1 MSAWADTVRTEWAG
15 LTGERLCLAA
25 FWPMLSAK
33 ETAAARLGAA
43 APRQRSAEGRGG
55 ALPADDVKAY

>member
-43 APRQRSAEGRGG
+43 GAATAECRGECIQRISQ
-55 ALPADDVKAY
+55 K